1 MKENDYYDSFDC
13 EVNCEEFYQ
22 DEDYHD
28 DYDYEMYI
36 EYLCGEDY

>member
-1 MKENDYYDSFDC
+1 MKDNYYDSFDC

-28 DYDYEMYI
+28 DYDYEMYT
-36 EYLCGEDY
+36 EYCCGEDY